1 MSNQDWTSKL
11 QDQLA
16 GYQESVSHDLWAGI
30 EQSLAQKNIESVSTN
45 PQTIVSENSES
56 IDLHVGSE
64 VQKNARVLHD
74 SSEAK
79 KNARIVYFK
88 RWSAAAAAVALLG
101 IGGSYVY
108 LHQEDVE
115 KGNLQ
120 LASLSS
126 PAVSADLQL
135 AASQPAPSPVV
146 SADLQSAA
154 SQPAPSHV
162 VSADLQSAASQPAPS
177 HVVSA
182 DLQSA
187 ASHPAPSHAV
197 SVDLQSAASQ
207 PAPSLVVSADLR
219 LAASQ
224 PAPSLVVSAD
234 LQSAASQKKKG
245 NVLEKESENE
255 ISLLAE
261 NPEPAEPV
269 SEDKATDKSSDYK
282 ALTRST
288 DHHAA
293 AYASQSYHFEKNE
306 EVSGW
311 SMQLYAEN
319 LTPSLGGV
327 NSDASGG
334 YNDFS
339 YGTMAEPMPGVIPD
353 PTAGGIYG
361 EEYLLASYKAIQRK
375 QQVNAKHHAP
385 VSVGLQVAFGIAPRL
400 SLSTGLVYTR
410 TSSDFYPYA
419 PSSNYNVHQVLHYVG
434 LPVGLNYE
442 FWQSGGFHA
451 YVMAGAEADYNVK
464 NDTEEEGVK
473 KENAKRDRVQFS
485 GKASLGAQYDITP
498 KVGLYIEPGAKYYFD
513 NGSHVENTFKDKKL
527 NFNLQF
533 GLRFNL

>member
-11 QDQLA
+11 QEQLA

-30 EQSLAQKNIESVSTN
+30 EQSLAQNNIESVSSN
-45 PQTIVSENSES
+45 PQTIASES
-56 IDLHVGSE
+56 SESTDLHVGT
-64 VQKNARVLHD
+64 
-74 SSEAK
+74 EAK

-126 PAVSADLQL
+126 PAVSADLQS
-135 AASQPAPSPVV
+135 AVSQPAPSHVVSHVVSADLQSAASQSAPSHVV

-187 ASHPAPSHAV
+187 ASQPVPS
-197 SVDLQSAASQ
+197 S
-207 PAPSLVVSADLR
+207 
-219 LAASQ
+219 
-224 PAPSLVVSAD
+224 VVSAD
-234 LQSAASQKKKG
+234 LQSAASQKKASD
-245 NVLEKESENE
+245 VLKKESENE

-261 NPEPAEPV
+261 
-269 SEDKATDKSSDYK
+269 KSDHK

-288 DHHAA
+288 DHHAE

-361 EEYLLASYKAIQRK
+361 EEYLLASYKAIQRS
-375 QQVNAKHHAP
+375 QQGNAKHHAP

-419 PSSNYNVHQVLHYVG
+419 PSSSYNVHQVLHYVG
-434 LPVGLNYE
+434 IPVGLNYE

>member
-11 QDQLA
+11 QEQLA
-16 GYQESVSHDLWAGI
+16 GYQEPVSHDLWAGI
-30 EQSLAQKNIESVSTN
+30 EQSLAQNNIESVSSN
-45 PQTIVSENSES
+45 PQTIASES
-56 IDLHVGSE
+56 SESTDLHVGT
-64 VQKNARVLHD
+64 
-74 SSEAK
+74 EAK

-120 LASLSS
+120 LA
-126 PAVSADLQL
+126 V
-135 AASQPAPSPVV
+135 
-146 SADLQSAA
+146 

-182 DLQSA
+182 DLQS
-187 ASHPAPSHAV
+187 
-197 SVDLQSAASQ
+197 DASQ
-207 PAPSLVVSADLR
+207 PAPSH
-219 LAASQ
+219 
-224 PAPSLVVSAD
+224 VVSAD
-234 LQSAASQKKKG
+234 LQSAASQKKASD
-245 NVLEKESENE
+245 VLKKESENE

-261 NPEPAEPV
+261 
-269 SEDKATDKSSDYK
+269 KSDHK

-288 DHHAA
+288 DHHAE

-361 EEYLLASYKAIQRK
+361 EEYLLASYKAIQRS
-375 QQVNAKHHAP
+375 QQGNAKHHAP

-419 PSSNYNVHQVLHYVG
+419 PSSSYNVHQVLHYVG
-434 LPVGLNYE
+434 IPVGLNYE

>member
-30 EQSLAQKNIESVSTN
+30 EQSLAQNNIESVSSN
-45 PQTIVSENSES
+45 PQTIVSESSES
-56 IDLHVGSE
+56 IDLHVG
-64 VQKNARVLHD
+64 
-74 SSEAK
+74 SEAK

-108 LHQEDVE
+108 LHQEEVE

-120 LASLSS
+120 LAASQSAPSHVVSADLQSAAS
-126 PAVSADLQL
+126 QYAPSHAVSADLQSAASQPAPSL
-135 AASQPAPSPVV
+135 VVSSDLQSAASQPAPSLVVSADLQSAASQPAPSPVV

-154 SQPAPSHV
+154 SQ
-162 VSADLQSAASQPAPS
+162 
-177 HVVSA
+177 
-182 DLQSA
+182 
-187 ASHPAPSHAV
+187 
-197 SVDLQSAASQ
+197 
-207 PAPSLVVSADLR
+207 
-219 LAASQ
+219 
-224 PAPSLVVSAD
+224 
-234 LQSAASQKKKG
+234 KKTSD
-245 NVLEKESENE
+245 VLEKESENE

-261 NPEPAEPV
+261 NSDPAEPV
-269 SEDKATDKSSDYK
+269 SEDKATDSSTDHK

-306 EVSGW
+306 EVFGW

-334 YNDFS
+334 YNDYS
-339 YGTMAEPMPGVIPD
+339 HGTMAEPMPGVIPD

-361 EEYLLASYKAIQRK
+361 EEYLLASYKAIQRN
-375 QQVNAKHHAP
+375 QQGKAKHHAP

-419 PSSNYNVHQVLHYVG
+419 PGSSYNVHQVLHYVG
-434 LPVGLNYE
+434 IPVGLNYE

>member
-30 EQSLAQKNIESVSTN
+30 EQSLAQKNIESGSSN
-45 PQTIVSENSES
+45 PQTIASES
-56 IDLHVGSE
+56 SESTDLHVGSE
-64 VQKNARVLHD
+64 VKKNARALHD

-126 PAVSADLQL
+126 PAVSE
-135 AASQPAPSPVV
+135 
-146 SADLQSAA
+146 DLQSAA

-162 VSADLQSAASQPAPS
+162 VSADLQSAASQPASSLVVSADLQSTASQSAPS
-177 HVVSA
+177 HAVSA

-187 ASHPAPSHAV
+187 AS
-197 SVDLQSAASQ
+197 QSASS
-207 PAPSLVVSADLR
+207 P
-219 LAASQ
+219 
-224 PAPSLVVSAD
+224 VVSAD
-234 LQSAASQKKKG
+234 LQSAASQKKTSDD
-245 NVLEKESENE
+245 VLKEESENE

-261 NPEPAEPV
+261 
-269 SEDKATDKSSDYK
+269 KSDHK

-288 DHHAA
+288 DHYAA

-361 EEYLLASYKAIQRK
+361 EEYLLASYKAIQRN
-375 QQVNAKHHAP
+375 QQGNAKHHAP

-419 PSSNYNVHQVLHYVG
+419 PGSSYNVHQVLHYVG
-434 LPVGLNYE
+434 IPVGLNYE

-464 NDTEEEGVK
+464 NDTGEEGVK

>member
-11 QDQLA
+11 QEQLA
-16 GYQESVSHDLWAGI
+16 DYQESVSHDLWAGI
-30 EQSLAQKNIESVSTN
+30 EQSLAQNNIESVSSN
-45 PQTIVSENSES
+45 PQTIVSESSES
-56 IDLHVGSE
+56 TDLHVGSE
-64 VQKNARVLHD
+64 AKKNARILHVGTEAKKNARILHVG
-74 SSEAK
+74 SEAK

-88 RWSAAAAAVALLG
+88 RWPAAAAAVALLG

-126 PAVSADLQL
+126 PAVSADLQ
-135 AASQPAPSPVV
+135 
-146 SADLQSAA
+146 SAA
-154 SQPAPSHV
+154 SQPAASHV

-177 HVVSA
+177 HVVSV

-187 ASHPAPSHAV
+187 ASQPAPSHAV
-197 SVDLQSAASQ
+197 SADLQSAASQ
-207 PAPSLVVSADLR
+207 PAPSLVVSADL
-219 LAASQ
+219 
-224 PAPSLVVSAD
+224 
-234 LQSAASQKKKG
+234 QSTASQKKTSDD
-245 NVLEKESENE
+245 VLKEESENE

-261 NPEPAEPV
+261 
-269 SEDKATDKSSDYK
+269 KSDHK

-361 EEYLLASYKAIQRK
+361 EEYLLASYKAIQRN
-375 QQVNAKHHAP
+375 QQGNAKHHAP

-434 LPVGLNYE
+434 IPVGLNYE

>member
-30 EQSLAQKNIESVSTN
+30 EQSLAQKNIESVSSN
-45 PQTIVSENSES
+45 PQSIASENSES

-64 VQKNARVLHD
+64 AKKDARVLPD

-120 LASLSS
+120 LVASQPAPSH
-126 PAVSADLQL
+126 AVSADLQ
-135 AASQPAPSPVV
+135 ST
-146 SADLQSAA
+146 A

-162 VSADLQSAASQPAPS
+162 VSADLQSAASQ
-177 HVVSA
+177 
-182 DLQSA
+182 SA
-187 ASHPAPSHAV
+187 ASRIV

-207 PAPSLVVSADLR
+207 
-219 LAASQ
+219 
-224 PAPSLVVSAD
+224 
-234 LQSAASQKKKG
+234 KKTSD
-245 NVLEKESENE
+245 VLKEESENE

-261 NPEPAEPV
+261 NSDPAEPV

-288 DHHAA
+288 NHHAA

-361 EEYLLASYKAIQRK
+361 EEYLLASYKAIQRN

-419 PSSNYNVHQVLHYVG
+419 PNSNYNVHQVLHYVG
-434 LPVGLNYE
+434 IPVGLNYE

>member
-16 GYQESVSHDLWAGI
+16 DYQESVSHDLWAGI
-30 EQSLAQKNIESVSTN
+30 EQSLAQNNIESVSSN
-45 PQTIVSENSES
+45 PQTIVSESSES
-56 IDLHVGSE
+56 TDLHVG
-64 VQKNARVLHD
+64 
-74 SSEAK
+74 SEAK

-120 LASLSS
+120 MASLSS
-126 PAVSADLQL
+126 PAVSAD
-135 AASQPAPSPVV
+135 SHIV

-162 VSADLQSAASQPAPS
+162 VSADLQSAASQSAPSRIVSADLQSTASQPAPS

-187 ASHPAPSHAV
+187 AS
-197 SVDLQSAASQ
+197 
-207 PAPSLVVSADLR
+207 
-219 LAASQ
+219 
-224 PAPSLVVSAD
+224 
-234 LQSAASQKKKG
+234 QKKA
-245 NVLEKESENE
+245 NDVLKEESENE

-261 NPEPAEPV
+261 
-269 SEDKATDKSSDYK
+269 KSDHK
-282 ALTRST
+282 TLTRST
-288 DHHAA
+288 DNHAA

-327 NSDASGG
+327 NSDASG
-334 YNDFS
+334 S
-339 YGTMAEPMPGVIPD
+339 YRDYSHGTMAEPMPGVIPD

-361 EEYLLASYKAIQRK
+361 EEYLLASYKAIQRN

-419 PSSNYNVHQVLHYVG
+419 PSSNYNAHQVLHYVG
-434 LPVGLNYE
+434 IPVGLNYE

>member
-30 EQSLAQKNIESVSTN
+30 EQSLAQKNIESVSSN
-45 PQTIVSENSES
+45 LQTIVSENSES

-64 VQKNARVLHD
+64 AKKDARVLHD

-120 LASLSS
+120 LASHAVS
-126 PAVSADLQL
+126 PSHAVSA
-135 AASQPAPSPVV
+135 
-146 SADLQSAA
+146 
-154 SQPAPSHV
+154 SHV
-162 VSADLQSAASQPAPS
+162 VSADLQSAASQS
-177 HVVSA
+177 KMGNT
-182 DLQSA
+182 
-187 ASHPAPSHAV
+187 
-197 SVDLQSAASQ
+197 
-207 PAPSLVVSADLR
+207 LV
-219 LAASQ
+219 
-224 PAPSLVVSAD
+224 
-234 LQSAASQKKKG
+234 
-245 NVLEKESENE
+245 EESENE

-261 NPEPAEPV
+261 NPEPAKPV

-361 EEYLLASYKAIQRK
+361 EEYLLASYKAIQRN

-400 SLSTGLVYTR
+400 SLSTGMVYTR

-419 PSSNYNVHQVLHYVG
+419 PGSSYNVHQVLHYVG
-434 LPVGLNYE
+434 IPVGLNYE

>member
-30 EQSLAQKNIESVSTN
+30 EQSLAQKNIESVSSN
-45 PQTIVSENSES
+45 PQTIVSESSES
-56 IDLHVGSE
+56 TDLHVGSE
-64 VQKNARVLHD
+64 AKKDARVLHD
-74 SSEAK
+74 SSEVQ

-120 LASLSS
+120 MASLSS
-126 PAVSADLQL
+126 PAVSADLPS
-135 AASQPAPSPVV
+135 AASQSAPSLVV

-154 SQPAPSHV
+154 SQPAPSH
-162 VSADLQSAASQPAPS
+162 A
-177 HVVSA
+177 
-182 DLQSA
+182 
-187 ASHPAPSHAV
+187 
-197 SVDLQSAASQ
+197 
-207 PAPSLVVSADLR
+207 
-219 LAASQ
+219 
-224 PAPSLVVSAD
+224 VSAD
-234 LQSAASQKKKG
+234 LQSAASQKKTSDD
-245 NVLEKESENE
+245 VLKEESENE

-261 NPEPAEPV
+261 
-269 SEDKATDKSSDYK
+269 KSDHK
-282 ALTRST
+282 VLTRST
-288 DHHAA
+288 ENHAA

-327 NSDASGG
+327 NSDASG
-334 YNDFS
+334 S
-339 YGTMAEPMPGVIPD
+339 YRDYSHGTMAEPMPGVIPD

-361 EEYLLASYKAIQRK
+361 EEYLLASYKAIQRN

-385 VSVGLQVAFGIAPRL
+385 VSVGVQVAFGIAPRL

-419 PSSNYNVHQVLHYVG
+419 PSSSYNVHQVLHYVG
-434 LPVGLNYE
+434 IPVGLNYE

>member
-16 GYQESVSHDLWAGI
+16 DYQESVSHDLWAGI

-45 PQTIVSENSES
+45 PQTIASES
-56 IDLHVGSE
+56 SESTDLHVGSE
-64 VQKNARVLHD
+64 
-74 SSEAK
+74 AK
-79 KNARIVYFK
+79 KDARIIYFK

-120 LASLSS
+120 LASH
-126 PAVSADLQL
+126 AVSTAV
-135 AASQPAPSPVV
+135 SQNAPSHAVSPSRVV

-154 SQPAPSHV
+154 SVSAAVNQSAPSHAVLPSHV
-162 VSADLQSAASQPAPS
+162 VSADLQSAASQSKMGNA
-177 HVVSA
+177 
-182 DLQSA
+182 
-187 ASHPAPSHAV
+187 
-197 SVDLQSAASQ
+197 
-207 PAPSLVVSADLR
+207 LV
-219 LAASQ
+219 
-224 PAPSLVVSAD
+224 
-234 LQSAASQKKKG
+234 
-245 NVLEKESENE
+245 EESENE

-261 NPEPAEPV
+261 NSDPAESV
-269 SEDKATDKSSDYK
+269 SEDKATDSSTDYK
-282 ALTRST
+282 TLTRSSDHKVLNRST
-288 DHHAA
+288 DNHSA

-319 LTPSLGGV
+319 LTPSLGEV

-361 EEYLLASYKAIQRK
+361 EEYLLASYKAIQRN
-375 QQVNAKHHAP
+375 QQGKTKHHAP

-400 SLSTGLVYTR
+400 SLSTGMVYTR

-419 PSSNYNVHQVLHYVG
+419 PSSSYNVHQVLHYVG
-434 LPVGLNYE
+434 IPVGLNYE

>member
-11 QDQLA
+11 QEQLA

-30 EQSLAQKNIESVSTN
+30 EQSLAQNNIESVSSN
-45 PQTIVSENSES
+45 PQTIASES
-56 IDLHVGSE
+56 SESTDLHVGT
-64 VQKNARVLHD
+64 
-74 SSEAK
+74 EAK

-120 LASLSS
+120 LAVSQ
-126 PAVSADLQL
+126 PAPSHVVSADLQS
-135 AASQPAPSPVV
+135 AASQPAPSHAV

-162 VSADLQSAASQPAPS
+162 VSADLQSAASQS
-177 HVVSA
+177 
-182 DLQSA
+182 
-187 ASHPAPSHAV
+187 APSHAV
-197 SVDLQSAASQ
+197 SADLQSAASQ
-207 PAPSLVVSADLR
+207 PAPSHA
-219 LAASQ
+219 
-224 PAPSLVVSAD
+224 VSAD
-234 LQSAASQKKKG
+234 LQSAASQKKASD
-245 NVLEKESENE
+245 VLKKESENE

-261 NPEPAEPV
+261 
-269 SEDKATDKSSDYK
+269 KSDHK

-288 DHHAA
+288 DHHAE

-361 EEYLLASYKAIQRK
+361 EEYLLASYKAIQRS
-375 QQVNAKHHAP
+375 QQGNAKHHAP

-419 PSSNYNVHQVLHYVG
+419 PSSSYNVHQVLHYVG
-434 LPVGLNYE
+434 IPVGLNYE

>member
-30 EQSLAQKNIESVSTN
+30 EQSLAQNDIESVSSN
-45 PQTIVSENSES
+45 PQAIVSESSES
-56 IDLHVGSE
+56 TDFHVGSE
-64 VQKNARVLHD
+64 SSDFHVG
-74 SSEAK
+74 SEAK
-79 KNARIVYFK
+79 KKARIVYFK

-108 LHQEDVE
+108 LHQEEVE

-126 PAVSADLQL
+126 RSVSADLPS
-135 AASQPAPSPVV
+135 AASHTVSSDLQPAAPHAVSSDLPSAPSHAVSSDLPSAASHVVSSDLQSAAPHAVSSDLQSAPSHAVSSDLQSAPFHSV

-154 SQPAPSHV
+154 PHAVSSDLQSAPSHS
-162 VSADLQSAASQPAPS
+162 VSSDLQSAAP
-177 HVVSA
+177 
-182 DLQSA
+182 
-187 ASHPAPSHAV
+187 
-197 SVDLQSAASQ
+197 
-207 PAPSLVVSADLR
+207 
-219 LAASQ
+219 
-224 PAPSLVVSAD
+224 
-234 LQSAASQKKKG
+234 QKKKG
-245 NVLEKESENE
+245 NVLEKESENK
-255 ISLLAE
+255 ISLLAD
-261 NPEPAEPV
+261 N
-269 SEDKATDKSSDYK
+269 
-282 ALTRST
+282 
-288 DHHAA
+288 HAA
-293 AYASQSYHFEKNE
+293 AYASQSYHFDKNE
-306 EVSGW
+306 EASGW

-319 LTPSLGGV
+319 LTSSLGGD
-327 NSDASGG
+327 NSDASGS
-334 YNDFS
+334 YRDYS

-361 EEYLLASYKAIQRK
+361 EEYLLASCKAIQRN

-400 SLSTGLVYTR
+400 TLSTGLVYTR

-419 PSSNYNVHQVLHYVG
+419 SSSSYNVHQVLHYVG
-434 LPVGLNYE
+434 IPVGLNYE

-513 NGSHVENTFKDKKL
+513 NGSHVENIFKDKKL

>member
-45 PQTIVSENSES
+45 PQTIASES
-56 IDLHVGSE
+56 SESTDLHVGSE
-64 VQKNARVLHD
+64 V
-74 SSEAK
+74 K

-88 RWSAAAAAVALLG
+88 RWPAAAAAVALLG

-115 KGNLQ
+115 KAHLQ
-120 LASLSS
+120 LASLS
-126 PAVSADLQL
+126 
-135 AASQPAPSPVV
+135 SPVV

-154 SQPAPSHV
+154 SQPAPSHA
-162 VSADLQSAASQPAPS
+162 VSADLQSAASQSAPS
-177 HVVSA
+177 HAVSA

-187 ASHPAPSHAV
+187 AS
-197 SVDLQSAASQ
+197 QS
-207 PAPSLVVSADLR
+207 APSLVVSADLQS
-219 LAASQ
+219 AASQ

-234 LQSAASQKKKG
+234 LQSAASQKKASD
-245 NVLEKESENE
+245 VLKKESENE

-288 DHHAA
+288 DNHAA

-361 EEYLLASYKAIQRK
+361 EEYLLASYKAIQRN
-375 QQVNAKHHAP
+375 QQGNAKHHAP

-400 SLSTGLVYTR
+400 SLSTGMVYTR

-419 PSSNYNVHQVLHYVG
+419 PGSSYNVHQVLHYVG
-434 LPVGLNYE
+434 IPVGLNYE

>member
-30 EQSLAQKNIESVSTN
+30 EQSLAQNNIESVSSN
-45 PQTIVSENSES
+45 PQTIVSESSES
-56 IDLHVGSE
+56 TDLHVG
-64 VQKNARVLHD
+64 
-74 SSEAK
+74 SEAK

-88 RWSAAAAAVALLG
+88 RWSAAAAVALLG

-115 KGNLQ
+115 KCNLQ

-126 PAVSADLQL
+126 PAVSADLQS
-135 AASQPAPSPVV
+135 AASQPAASHVVPSDLQSATSSVAVNQSAPSHAV

-154 SQPAPSHV
+154 SQSKMGNT
-162 VSADLQSAASQPAPS
+162 
-177 HVVSA
+177 
-182 DLQSA
+182 
-187 ASHPAPSHAV
+187 
-197 SVDLQSAASQ
+197 
-207 PAPSLVVSADLR
+207 LV
-219 LAASQ
+219 
-224 PAPSLVVSAD
+224 
-234 LQSAASQKKKG
+234 
-245 NVLEKESENE
+245 EESENE

-261 NPEPAEPV
+261 NSDPAEPI
-269 SEDKATDKSSDYK
+269 SEDKATDSSTDHK
-282 ALTRST
+282 VLTRST
-288 DHHAA
+288 DNHAA

-327 NSDASGG
+327 NSDASGN
-334 YNDFS
+334 YRDYS
-339 YGTMAEPMPGVIPD
+339 HGTMAEPMPGVIPD

-361 EEYLLASYKAIQRK
+361 EEYLLASYKAIQRN
-375 QQVNAKHHAP
+375 QQGNAKHHAP

-419 PSSNYNVHQVLHYVG
+419 PGSSYNVHQVLHYVG
-434 LPVGLNYE
+434 IPVGLNYE

-473 KENAKRDRVQFS
+473 KEDAKRDRVQFS

>member
-30 EQSLAQKNIESVSTN
+30 EQSLAQNNIDSVSSN
-45 PQTIVSENSES
+45 PQTIASES
-56 IDLHVGSE
+56 SESTDLHVGSE
-64 VQKNARVLHD
+64 AKKDARVLHD

-115 KGNLQ
+115 RGNLQ

-126 PAVSADLQL
+126 PAVSADLQS
-135 AASQPAPSPVV
+135 AASQSAPSHAV

-187 ASHPAPSHAV
+187 AS
-197 SVDLQSAASQ
+197 
-207 PAPSLVVSADLR
+207 
-219 LAASQ
+219 
-224 PAPSLVVSAD
+224 
-234 LQSAASQKKKG
+234 QKKTSDD
-245 NVLEKESENE
+245 VLVEESENE

-361 EEYLLASYKAIQRK
+361 EEYLLASYKAIQRN
-375 QQVNAKHHAP
+375 QQGNAKHHAP

-419 PSSNYNVHQVLHYVG
+419 PSSSYNVHQVLHYVG
-434 LPVGLNYE
+434 IPVGLNYE

>member
-16 GYQESVSHDLWAGI
+16 DYQESVSHDLWAGI
-30 EQSLAQKNIESVSTN
+30 EQSLAH
-45 PQTIVSENSES
+45 SET
-56 IDLHVGSE
+56 G
-64 VQKNARVLHD
+64 
-74 SSEAK
+74 K
-79 KNARIVYFK
+79 KARIVYFK

-120 LASLSS
+120 LASHAVS
-126 PAVSADLQL
+126 PSHAVSA
-135 AASQPAPSPVV
+135 
-146 SADLQSAA
+146 
-154 SQPAPSHV
+154 SHV
-162 VSADLQSAASQPAPS
+162 VSADLQSAASSVAVRQSASS
-177 HVVSA
+177 HVVS
-182 DLQSA
+182 S
-187 ASHPAPSHAV
+187 
-197 SVDLQSAASQ
+197 DLQSAASQ
-207 PAPSLVVSADLR
+207 SKMGNTLV
-219 LAASQ
+219 
-224 PAPSLVVSAD
+224 
-234 LQSAASQKKKG
+234 
-245 NVLEKESENE
+245 EESENE

-261 NPEPAEPV
+261 NSDPAEPV
-269 SEDKATDKSSDYK
+269 SEDKATDSSSDHK
-282 ALTRST
+282 VLTRST
-288 DHHAA
+288 DNHAA

-327 NSDASGG
+327 NSDASG
-334 YNDFS
+334 S
-339 YGTMAEPMPGVIPD
+339 YRDYSHGTMAEPMPGGIPD

-361 EEYLLASYKAIQRK
+361 EEYLLASYKAIQRN
-375 QQVNAKHHAP
+375 QQGNAKHHAP

-419 PSSNYNVHQVLHYVG
+419 PSSSYNVHQVLHYVG
-434 LPVGLNYE
+434 IPVGLNYE

-473 KENAKRDRVQFS
+473 KEDAKRDRVQFS

>member
-45 PQTIVSENSES
+45 PQTIASENSES
-56 IDLHVGSE
+56 TDLHVGSE
-64 VQKNARVLHD
+64 AKKDARVLHD

-126 PAVSADLQL
+126 PAVSADLQ
-135 AASQPAPSPVV
+135 
-146 SADLQSAA
+146 SAA

-162 VSADLQSAASQPAPS
+162 VSADLQSAAS
-177 HVVSA
+177 
-182 DLQSA
+182 
-187 ASHPAPSHAV
+187 ASVAMN
-197 SVDLQSAASQ
+197 QGT
-207 PAPSLVVSADLR
+207 
-219 LAASQ
+219 
-224 PAPSLVVSAD
+224 PSLVVSAD

-293 AYASQSYHFEKNE
+293 AYASQSYHFKKNE

-375 QQVNAKHHAP
+375 QQGNAKHHAP

-419 PSSNYNVHQVLHYVG
+419 SSSSYNVHQVLHYVG
-434 LPVGLNYE
+434 IPVGLNYE

-473 KENAKRDRVQFS
+473 KEDAKRDRVQFS

-533 GLRFNL
+533 GLRFNLQYKRGCVISLDNGSRGRAESPKAPSPGHRPG

>member
-11 QDQLA
+11 QEQLA
-16 GYQESVSHDLWAGI
+16 DYQEPVSHDLWAGI
-30 EQSLAQKNIESVSTN
+30 EQSLAQKNIESVSAN
-45 PQTIVSENSES
+45 LQKIVSESSES
-56 IDLHVGSE
+56 ADLHVGSE
-64 VQKNARVLHD
+64 T
-74 SSEAK
+74 K

-120 LASLSS
+120 LASHAVS
-126 PAVSADLQL
+126 PSHVVSPSHAVSADLQS
-135 AASQPAPSPVV
+135 AASSVAVNQGSPSHVV

-154 SQPAPSHV
+154 SSVAVNHGSPSHV
-162 VSADLQSAASQPAPS
+162 VSADLQSAASQKKMGNA
-177 HVVSA
+177 
-182 DLQSA
+182 
-187 ASHPAPSHAV
+187 
-197 SVDLQSAASQ
+197 
-207 PAPSLVVSADLR
+207 LVEE
-219 LAASQ
+219 
-224 PAPSLVVSAD
+224 
-234 LQSAASQKKKG
+234 
-245 NVLEKESENE
+245 NENE

-261 NPEPAEPV
+261 NSDPAESV
-269 SEDKATDKSSDYK
+269 SEDKATDSSTDHK
-282 ALTRST
+282 VLTRSS
-288 DHHAA
+288 DHKVLPRSTNNHAA

-385 VSVGLQVAFGIAPRL
+385 VSVGVQVAFVIAPRL

-434 LPVGLNYE
+434 IPVGLNYE

>member
-11 QDQLA
+11 QEQLA
-16 GYQESVSHDLWAGI
+16 GYQEPVSHDLWAGI
-30 EQSLAQKNIESVSTN
+30 EQSLAQNNIESVSSN
-45 PQTIVSENSES
+45 PQTIASES
-56 IDLHVGSE
+56 SESTDLHVGT
-64 VQKNARVLHD
+64 
-74 SSEAK
+74 EAK

-120 LASLSS
+120 LA
-126 PAVSADLQL
+126 V
-135 AASQPAPSPVV
+135 
-146 SADLQSAA
+146 

-162 VSADLQSAASQPAPS
+162 VSADLQSAASQKK
-177 HVVSA
+177 
-182 DLQSA
+182 
-187 ASHPAPSHAV
+187 AS
-197 SVDLQSAASQ
+197 D
-207 PAPSLVVSADLR
+207 
-219 LAASQ
+219 
-224 PAPSLVVSAD
+224 
-234 LQSAASQKKKG
+234 
-245 NVLEKESENE
+245 VLKKESENE

-261 NPEPAEPV
+261 
-269 SEDKATDKSSDYK
+269 KSDHK

-288 DHHAA
+288 DHHAE

-361 EEYLLASYKAIQRK
+361 EEYLLASYKAIQRS
-375 QQVNAKHHAP
+375 QQGNAKHHAP

-419 PSSNYNVHQVLHYVG
+419 PSSSYNVHQVLHYVG
-434 LPVGLNYE
+434 IPVGLNYE

>member
-30 EQSLAQKNIESVSTN
+30 EQSLAQNNIESVSSN
-45 PQTIVSENSES
+45 PQTIASES
-56 IDLHVGSE
+56 SESADSNVGSE
-64 VQKNARVLHD
+64 AKKNARVLHD

-126 PAVSADLQL
+126 PAVSADLQ
-135 AASQPAPSPVV
+135 
-146 SADLQSAA
+146 SAA

-162 VSADLQSAASQPAPS
+162 VSADLQSAASQPASS

-187 ASHPAPSHAV
+187 AS
-197 SVDLQSAASQ
+197 Q
-207 PAPSLVVSADLR
+207 PASSHVVSADLQS
-219 LAASQ
+219 AASQ

-234 LQSAASQKKKG
+234 LQSAASQKKTSDD
-245 NVLEKESENE
+245 VLKEESENE

-261 NPEPAEPV
+261 
-269 SEDKATDKSSDYK
+269 KSDYK
-282 ALTRST
+282 ALTRSA

-339 YGTMAEPMPGVIPD
+339 YGTMAELMPGVIPD

-361 EEYLLASYKAIQRK
+361 EEYLLASYKAIQRN
-375 QQVNAKHHAP
+375 QQGNAKHHAP

-400 SLSTGLVYTR
+400 SLSTGMVYTR

-419 PSSNYNVHQVLHYVG
+419 PGSSYNVHQVLHYVG
-434 LPVGLNYE
+434 IPVGLNYE

>member
-30 EQSLAQKNIESVSTN
+30 EQSLAQKNIESVSSN
-45 PQTIVSENSES
+45 PQTIASESSES

-64 VQKNARVLHD
+64 AKKNARVLHD
-74 SSEAK
+74 SSEVQ

-120 LASLSS
+120 LASHAVS
-126 PAVSADLQL
+126 PSHAVSA
-135 AASQPAPSPVV
+135 
-146 SADLQSAA
+146 
-154 SQPAPSHV
+154 SHV
-162 VSADLQSAASQPAPS
+162 VSADLQSAASSVAVRQSAPS
-177 HVVSA
+177 HVVS
-182 DLQSA
+182 S
-187 ASHPAPSHAV
+187 
-197 SVDLQSAASQ
+197 DLQSAASQ
-207 PAPSLVVSADLR
+207 S
-219 LAASQ
+219 
-224 PAPSLVVSAD
+224 
-234 LQSAASQKKKG
+234 KMG

-261 NPEPAEPV
+261 NSDPAEPV
-269 SEDKATDKSSDYK
+269 SEDKATVSSTDHK

-327 NSDASGG
+327 NSDASG
-334 YNDFS
+334 S
-339 YGTMAEPMPGVIPD
+339 YRDYSHGTMAEPMPGVIPD

-361 EEYLLASYKAIQRK
+361 EEYLLASYKAIQRN

-400 SLSTGLVYTR
+400 SLSTGMVYTR

-419 PSSNYNVHQVLHYVG
+419 PGSSYNVHQVLHYVG
-434 LPVGLNYE
+434 IPVGLNYE

>member
-30 EQSLAQKNIESVSTN
+30 EQSLAQKNIELGSSN
-45 PQTIVSENSES
+45 LQTIASES
-56 IDLHVGSE
+56 TESADLHVGSE
-64 VQKNARVLHD
+64 
-74 SSEAK
+74 AK
-79 KNARIVYFK
+79 KDARIVYFK
-88 RWSAAAAAVALLG
+88 RWSAAAAVALLG

-126 PAVSADLQL
+126 PAVSADLQ
-135 AASQPAPSPVV
+135 
-146 SADLQSAA
+146 SAA

-162 VSADLQSAASQPAPS
+162 VL
-177 HVVSA
+177 
-182 DLQSA
+182 
-187 ASHPAPSHAV
+187 
-197 SVDLQSAASQ
+197 
-207 PAPSLVVSADLR
+207 
-219 LAASQ
+219 
-224 PAPSLVVSAD
+224 AD
-234 LQSAASQKKKG
+234 LQSAASQKKMG

-282 ALTRST
+282 ALTRSA

-353 PTAGGIYG
+353 PAAGGIYG

-419 PSSNYNVHQVLHYVG
+419 PGSSYNVHQVLHYVG
-434 LPVGLNYE
+434 IPVGLNYE

-464 NDTEEEGVK
+464 NDNEEEGVK
-473 KENAKRDRVQFS
+473 KEDAKRDRVQLS

>member
-30 EQSLAQKNIESVSTN
+30 EQSLAQNNIESVSSN
-45 PQTIVSENSES
+45 PQTIASERSES
-56 IDLHVGSE
+56 ADSNVGSE
-64 VQKNARVLHD
+64 AKKNARILHD
-74 SSEAK
+74 SSEVQ

-126 PAVSADLQL
+126 PAVSADLQSAASQPAPSL
-135 AASQPAPSPVV
+135 VVSADLQSAASQPAPSPVV

-154 SQPAPSHV
+154 SQ
-162 VSADLQSAASQPAPS
+162 
-177 HVVSA
+177 
-182 DLQSA
+182 
-187 ASHPAPSHAV
+187 
-197 SVDLQSAASQ
+197 
-207 PAPSLVVSADLR
+207 
-219 LAASQ
+219 
-224 PAPSLVVSAD
+224 
-234 LQSAASQKKKG
+234 KKTSDD
-245 NVLEKESENE
+245 VLKEKSENE

-261 NPEPAEPV
+261 
-269 SEDKATDKSSDYK
+269 KSDYK

-334 YNDFS
+334 YNDYS
-339 YGTMAEPMPGVIPD
+339 HGTMAEPMPGVIPD

-361 EEYLLASYKAIQRK
+361 EEYLLASYKAIQRN
-375 QQVNAKHHAP
+375 QQGNAKHHAP

-419 PSSNYNVHQVLHYVG
+419 PGSSYNVHQVLHYVG
-434 LPVGLNYE
+434 IPVGLNYE

-473 KENAKRDRVQFS
+473 KENAKRDRVLFS

>member
-30 EQSLAQKNIESVSTN
+30 EQSLAQNNIESVSSN
-45 PQTIVSENSES
+45 PQTIASES
-56 IDLHVGSE
+56 SESADLHVGSE
-64 VQKNARVLHD
+64 AKKDARVLHD

-126 PAVSADLQL
+126 PAVSADLQ
-135 AASQPAPSPVV
+135 
-146 SADLQSAA
+146 SAA
-154 SQPAPSHV
+154 SQPASSHV
-162 VSADLQSAASQPAPS
+162 VSSDLRSAASQS
-177 HVVSA
+177 
-182 DLQSA
+182 
-187 ASHPAPSHAV
+187 
-197 SVDLQSAASQ
+197 
-207 PAPSLVVSADLR
+207 
-219 LAASQ
+219 
-224 PAPSLVVSAD
+224 APSLVVSAD
-234 LQSAASQKKKG
+234 LQSAASQKKTSDD
-245 NVLEKESENE
+245 VLKEKSENE

-261 NPEPAEPV
+261 
-269 SEDKATDKSSDYK
+269 KSDHK
-282 ALTRST
+282 ALTRSA

-334 YNDFS
+334 YNDYS
-339 YGTMAEPMPGVIPD
+339 HGTMAEPMPGVIPD

-361 EEYLLASYKAIQRK
+361 EEYLLASYKAIQRN
-375 QQVNAKHHAP
+375 QQGNAKHHAP

-419 PSSNYNVHQVLHYVG
+419 SSSSYNVHQVLHYVG
-434 LPVGLNYE
+434 IPVGLNYE

>member
-1 MSNQDWTSKL
+1 MSKQDWTSKL

-30 EQSLAQKNIESVSTN
+30 EQSLAQKNIELGSSN
-45 PQTIVSENSES
+45 PQTIASES
-56 IDLHVGSE
+56 TESADLHVGSE
-64 VQKNARVLHD
+64 AKKDARVLHD

-120 LASLSS
+120 LASHAVS
-126 PAVSADLQL
+126 PSHAVSA
-135 AASQPAPSPVV
+135 SHVV

-154 SQPAPSHV
+154 SSVAVRQSAPSHV
-162 VSADLQSAASQPAPS
+162 VSADLQSAASQS
-177 HVVSA
+177 KMGNT
-182 DLQSA
+182 
-187 ASHPAPSHAV
+187 
-197 SVDLQSAASQ
+197 
-207 PAPSLVVSADLR
+207 LV
-219 LAASQ
+219 
-224 PAPSLVVSAD
+224 
-234 LQSAASQKKKG
+234 
-245 NVLEKESENE
+245 EESENE

-261 NPEPAEPV
+261 NPEPAKPV

-361 EEYLLASYKAIQRK
+361 EEYLLASYKAIQRN
-375 QQVNAKHHAP
+375 QQGNAKHHAP

-400 SLSTGLVYTR
+400 SLSTGMVYTR

-419 PSSNYNVHQVLHYVG
+419 PGSSYNVHQVLHYVG
-434 LPVGLNYE
+434 IPVGLNYE